1 MCRVLAYLG
10 QPALLEDLLYKP
22 DSSLI
27 RQTYLPQM
35 VNAMSLAGFGMLAWD
50 PGSFDPGTPF
60 AYRSVALPVFD
71 ANLKGLAQKL
81 RASCLLAH
89 VRGVAYHERV
99 SVSEYNLHPFRFDGA
114 TLALAHNG
122 DLAHF
127 AQMRYALV
135 EHIRPELFARIHGN
149 TDTEWIY
156 AIFLSQLEDPT
167 RLHECEAVIRAVAET
182 LRILRR
188 TRERFGIR
196 ISSAV
201 NLFISDGTQLFA
213 VRFTF
218 DFGCYPT
225 DDLARVHESNL
236 AFLSLW
242 YTSGREYGFYDG
254 EWKMVGGSASA
265 DSVLVAS
272 EPLTRDVS
280 TWREVPEYSVLY
292 VRRDNGVPRLAVTEL
307 DV

>member
-1 MCRVLAYLG
+1 MCRALAYLG
-10 QPALLEDLLYKP
+10 QPVLLDDLLYKP

-27 RQTYLPQM
+27 RQAYLPQM
-35 VNAMSLAGFGMLAWD
+35 LSTLSLGGFGMLAWD
-50 PGSFDPGTPF
+50 PASFDPGTPF
-60 AYRSVALPVFD
+60 TYKSVALPIFD
-71 ANLKGLAQKL
+71 ANLRGMAQKI

-89 VRGVAYHERV
+89 VRGVPHHGRV
-99 SVSEYNLHPFRFDGA
+99 TLSEHNLHPFRFDGVK
-114 TLALAHNG
+114 LALAHNG

-135 EHIRPELFARIHGN
+135 EHIRPELAVHIHGN

-156 AIFLSQLEDPT
+156 ALFLSQLDDPG
-167 RLHECEAVIRAVAET
+167 RINDYDAVMRAMGET
-182 LRILRR
+182 LRILRLA
-188 TRERFGIR
+188 RERSGIR

-201 NLFISDGTQLFA
+201 NLFIGDGTQLFA

-242 YTSGREYGFYDG
+242 YTSGREYGFYDD
-254 EWKMVGGSASA
+254 EWKMIGGSASA

-280 TWREVPEYSVLY
+280 AWREVPEYSMLY
-292 VRRDNGVPRLAVTEL
+292 VRREDGVPRIGVVEL
-307 DV
+307 DA